1 LVHSPLIERL
11 VDEGYEVILGE
22 DPLDETIF
30 SNFKEYKTLKIVNV
44 AKNDFKEPYKTDEVR
59 K

>member
-1 LVHSPLIERL
+1 M
-11 VDEGYEVILGE
+11 DEGYEVILGE

-44 AKNDFKEPYKTDEVR
+44 AKNSFKEPYKTDEVR